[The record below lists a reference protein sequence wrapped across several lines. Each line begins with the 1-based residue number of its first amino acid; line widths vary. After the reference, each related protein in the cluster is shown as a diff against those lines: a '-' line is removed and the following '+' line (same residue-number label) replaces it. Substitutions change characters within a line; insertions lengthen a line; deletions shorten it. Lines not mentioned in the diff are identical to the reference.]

1 MSKKKIRLYKP
12 SFLSFTNSISLREE
26 CAKVKPRYFEWEHGV
41 NDNGMWFPDGSI
53 VNITQPHEVGILIE
67 PRCLRPENYK
77 NLDNNHVRLYL
88 KNVLTYDRQLL
99 EKYPDKCRFYPL
111 GGSSIAFHKWGIYPK
126 TKNICMILSEK
137 TQTEGHK
144 LRHRIYERYKDSGLI
159 DFYGAGAGRP
169 FESKFDVLKDY
180 RYCIVVESCFED
192 FYFTEKLI
200 DPISV
205 GTVPFYYGCPSIENY
220 FENAGMWNFRNMED
234 LAYCIGHTVGG
245 LASGGWYGWALYNH
259 IQQTN
264 LEQAKK
270 YRIAEDYIYENY
282 TFLFGA
288 KP

>member
-180 RYCIVVESCFED
+180 RYCIVIESCFED

-205 GTVPFYYGCPSIENY
+205 GTIPIYRGSRLWKFFHTNGFIILNDADAYLEMMVHSVNHTSY
-220 FENAGMWNFRNMED
+220 RNNSEWLKM
-234 LAYCIGHTVGG
+234 
-245 LASGGWYGWALYNH
+245 
-259 IQQTN
+259 N
-264 LEQAKK
+264 LEVAKRF
-270 YRIAEDYIYENY
+270 RIAEDYIYENY
-282 TFLFGA
+282 PFLFGI